1 MRFYVN
7 LKELKDTRA
16 AKKIV
21 WEYVKK
27 ESKRVRSLA
36 IRYESAYLL
45 LYLML
50 KLFLVIYQGGVKD
63 IDTHKMLDTI
73 ALISIGLVI
82 VVAFLALVMMNSIVY
97 KRYSKSEPAY
107 IDFLEDRIQILDVKQ
122 EEVLT
127 VVAYNTI
134 SLVEEKSSGLL
145 VHFSPV
151 SDIQKNSI
159 IMTRGKRGKDKKI
172 EYQESVLLLTSEM
185 LKTNRT
191 EVVELLNR
199 KQSQ

>member
-1 MRFYVN
+1 M
-7 LKELKDTRA
+7 K
-16 AKKIV
+16 
-21 WEYVKK
+21 
-27 ESKRVRSLA
+27 SLA

-50 KLFLVIYQGGVKD
+50 KLLLIIYQGGMKD
-63 IDTHKMLDTI
+63 IDTHRMLDII

-82 VVAFLALVMMNSIVY
+82 VVAFLSLMMMNSIVY
-97 KRYSKSEPAY
+97 KRYSESEPAY

-134 SLVEEKSSGLL
+134 NLVEEKSSGLL
-145 VHFSPV
+145 MHFSPV
-151 SDIQKNSI
+151 SDIRKNSI

-185 LKTNRT
+185 LKKNRT

>member
-82 VVAFLALVMMNSIVY
+82 VVAFLSLVMMNSIVY

-107 IDFLEDRIQILDVKQ
+107 IDFLEDRMQILDVKQ